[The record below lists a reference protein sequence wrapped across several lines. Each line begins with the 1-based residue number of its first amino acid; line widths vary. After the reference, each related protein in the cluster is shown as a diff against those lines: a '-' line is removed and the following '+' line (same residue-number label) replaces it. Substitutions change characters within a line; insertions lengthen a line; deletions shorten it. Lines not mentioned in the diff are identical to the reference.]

1 MRFLIGTAH
10 FFAPIYRDA
19 GMHRFAKSLAAK
31 GHHVD
36 FVTFGQS
43 WLKQCT
49 KPQARRYAVSA
60 VSAARKGQ
68 NPPNLYAHVH
78 REMFHPLSGSPR
90 AERFTQWF
98 ERLYGRMLDPWTQ
111 EAAREADVVILECGY
126 APYYFDAI
134 RRLNDHAKMV
144 AFYNDR
150 LDLVGFRSETLA
162 LNDRMMP
169 LFDLVRTNS
178 EALLSYLPAGAN
190 GHYIP
195 QGVDKEKICFNSP
208 SPYEPGTRNIVSIG
222 NMLFDNSAVREIAA
236 AAAAQD
242 AEVHV
247 IGAFMEN
254 PPSNVTVHGEMPFER
269 TLPFI
274 IHADVGLAP
283 YRPVD
288 GADYL
293 IQSSLKI
300 QQYSYC
306 GLPILVASQLG
317 ITGDNFVLYDR
328 SLPNNVANAVS
339 QAFAMGK
346 SREYGRDVR
355 GWDEVGDILIDV
367 ITSTAHREHVDMRL
381 AE

>member
-43 WLKQCT
+43 WLKQFT
-49 KPQARRYAVSA
+49 KSEARRYAASA
-60 VSAARKGQ
+60 EMASHEGR
-68 NPPNLYAHVH
+68 NPPNIHAHVH
-78 REMFHPLSGSPR
+78 RELFHPLSGSVK
-90 AERFTQWF
+90 AERLTRLL
-98 ERLYGRMLDPWTQ
+98 ERYYGRVLDSWARD
-111 EAAREADVVILECGY
+111 AASKADVVILECGY

-134 RRLNDHAKMV
+134 RSINSHAQMI

-150 LDLVGFRSETLA
+150 LDLVGFRTETLA
-162 LNDRMMP
+162 LNAQMMP
-169 LFDLVRTNS
+169 RFDLVRTNA
-178 EALLSYLPAGAN
+178 EALLSYLPPGVN
-190 GHYIP
+190 GRYVP
-195 QGVDKEKICFNSP
+195 QGVDKEKIRFDLP
-208 SPYEPGTRNIVSIG
+208 SPYNPGTRNIVSVG
-222 NMLFDNSAVREIAA
+222 NMLFDEAALREIAA
-236 AAAAQD
+236 AAATQN

-247 IGAFMEN
+247 IGAMMSD
-254 PPSNVTVHGEMPFER
+254 PPANVTVHGELPFER

-283 YRPVD
+283 YRPVE

-306 GLPILVASQLG
+306 GLPILLASQLG
-317 ITGDNFVLYDR
+317 IDGENFVLYDR
-328 SLPNNVANAVS
+328 TSPNSISDAVA

-346 SREYGRDVR
+346 SREYGRNVR
-355 GWDEVGDILIDV
+355 GWDEVGDILLDAI
-367 ITSTAHREHVDMRL
+367 AAAPRR
-381 AE
+381 